1 MKLLWNPLIPVVSSE
16 DGTIYLNERG
26 HRTQTKPEDRTVT
39 LSLRQGI
46 MPLYTPIGGSWLN
59 TAESMQHILVGRALS
74 GEHPQSAQ
82 QVIDWLEQPVPRW
95 GGTSKRPP
103 LCGQANASSVAS
115 GPKSDDL

>member
-74 GEHPQSAQ
+74 GEHPQSARAYHRLVGAARAAVGWNKQ
-82 QVIDWLEQPVPRW
+82 APPFVWA
-95 GGTSKRPP
+95 GKR
-103 LCGQANASSVAS
+103 
-115 GPKSDDL
+115 